1 MITISC
7 VKFTKLVSA
16 GLSPPAE
23 NSNMFGTASAV
34 ACNCLYLPSI
44 RMSKC
49 FAISY
54 KLKGFAIFL
63 SIELHRKEVDKESD
77 QSELIVNTERYV

>member
-7 VKFTKLVSA
+7 IKFTKLVSA

-49 FAISY
+49 FAISLSS
-54 KLKGFAIFL
+54 KDLRFFL